1 MRPKRRTEQGETP
14 PDIPTTAPP
23 GSEEKIRIP
32 MPPPADR
39 KRRSLSEAD
48 RRLAVLLARG
58 LRTEQ
63 AAREVGCSASTAYR
77 RLRRTDF
84 RLLLEQLRND
94 EG

>member
-1 MRPKRRTEQGETP
+1 
-14 PDIPTTAPP
+14 
-23 GSEEKIRIP
+23 

-58 LRTEQ
+58 LLTEQ
-63 AAREVGCSASTAYR
+63 AAREVGYSASTAYR

-84 RLLLEQLRND
+84 RLPLEQLRND